1 MDQASLLIAMY
12 RHCGIPA
19 RYVVGTVE
27 LTPEQARNWA
37 GGFDRVEDAALA
49 YMYGGIPLSQSFA
62 AGGGKLR
69 ALRIEHVWAE
79 AWLSRDRY
87 MGAAEN
93 YPPCDY
99 DPAAPHKCA
108 RAWFALDPSFKEYDI
123 IAPPDIVSDMGFDPE
138 TTAQQIA
145 VGAKSSCVFVDESHI

>member
-1 MDQASLLIAMY
+1 
-12 RHCGIPA
+12 
-19 RYVVGTVE
+19 
-27 LTPEQARNWA
+27 
-37 GGFDRVEDAALA
+37 
-49 YMYGGIPLSQSFA
+49 
-62 AGGGKLR
+62 
-69 ALRIEHVWAE
+69 VWAE